1 MHVFILFLL
10 PLHCFLYVYLGK
22 KVFKSVKLDHQ
33 RLAEKEKNK
42 YETHELY
49 FVLKKIGITFS
60 ICQVVEV
67 SREL

>member
-1 MHVFILFLL
+1 MHVFILLLL
-10 PLHCFLYVYLGK
+10 PLHCFLFVCLGK

-49 FVLKKIGITFS
+49 FVLKK
-60 ICQVVEV
+60 
-67 SREL
+67 